1 MIYRSIFRKIAKEN
15 KITIAKV
22 KEDMQLA
29 IEFAYK
35 NPKWWYYISF
45 QDKVPCKWEVPT
57 PDEFIKYVT
66 QVMKDSN

>member
-35 NPKWWYYISF
+35 NPK
-45 QDKVPCKWEVPT
+45 
-57 PDEFIKYVT
+57 
-66 QVMKDSN
+66 

>member
-29 IEFAYK
+29 IKFAYK
-35 NPKWWYYISF
+35 NPNDDI
-45 QDKVPCKWEVPT
+45 
-57 PDEFIKYVT
+57 IKAFKIRYPASEKYRPL
-66 QVMKDSN
+66 MNL